1 MKSYWGR
8 VGALLGAAA
17 VCTGAFGAHGLK
29 AKAEAGKLD
38 PKFLKAWETA
48 AHYHLLHAILL
59 TATADTGSLSDRSAL
74 LFLSGIALFS
84 GSLYAMTLTQNR
96 AFGPITPIGG
106 LTLIAGWLSLAG
118 VF

>member
-29 AKAEAGKLD
+29 AKVEAGKLD

-48 AHYHLLHAILL
+48 AHYHLLHAILM
-59 TATADTGSLSDRSAL
+59 AADSSMSDRSAL

-118 VF
+118 II